1 MKKSSNYP
9 NKKIA
14 IMGGT
19 FDPIHIGHLVIAQE
33 AMEYKDL
40 DKIIFI
46 PAGVPP
52 HKENVITTGQIR
64 FDMVKLAIKDNDK
77 FLASDYEIN
86 KRTKSYSLETVEY
99 IKNLYNLNE
108 LYFIMGEDSLLS
120 IETWYRYEEFLEN
133 TKVLVVE
140 RSYEKREILDRQIIK
155 YNSKNYSIEKIP
167 VNYLNIS
174 STNIRKSI
182 KENKNPK
189 YYLRGEVFNY
199 IRREGLYV

>member
-174 STNIRKSI
+174 STNIRNSI